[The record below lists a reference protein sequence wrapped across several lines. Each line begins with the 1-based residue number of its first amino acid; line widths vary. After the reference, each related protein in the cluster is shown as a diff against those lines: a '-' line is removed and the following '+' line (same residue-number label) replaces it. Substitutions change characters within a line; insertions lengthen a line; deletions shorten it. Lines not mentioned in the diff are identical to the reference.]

1 MECLLTRSWIRLDSQ
16 TENRINRYGRGRK
29 YFVYRVYRLMR
40 VSECT
45 GIQSILDWMHKGEW
59 VFLFLHIRNIP
70 FDTSKEKWD
79 CVFCLMFP
87 DSTRNHIRTCY
98 TLLYVDLEES
108 FIKGLGSESLFDSA
122 PVIPLLLV
130 NNNGIIPSYS

>member
-1 MECLLTRSWIRLDSQ
+1 
-16 TENRINRYGRGRK
+16 
-29 YFVYRVYRLMR
+29 MR

-45 GIQSILDWMHKGEW
+45 GIQSILDWMHNWLLLNDNEGPQKREW
-59 VFLFLHIRNIP
+59 VLLFLHISNIP
-70 FDTSKEKWD
+70 FDTSKEKCD
-79 CVFCLMFP
+79 CVCCLMFP

-98 TLLYVDLEES
+98 TWIYGSVSYLYLLKS